1 MSICGCGYRVLY
13 TEHPIESAQIK
24 LTESEWV
31 KVFRVEN
38 GGLRNFHV
46 DTNAIRL
53 ESHCFRCG
61 VYESRSSQA
70 ISSYIFQY
78 GAMPCTSLLFFLFL
92 PLISSFSVS
101 RFESASFDC
110 SYCNKDRDGDTSYFF
125 FYLFVFMPTWWHVHI
140 EAHETMQTHRMQIP
154 APICYIM
161 FILLY
166 NLYCCCGHRP
176 NTTRLNQMNK
186 NIKGTNRM
194 RLLIESFS

>member
-1 MSICGCGYRVLY
+1 MPFGLNRTVLDVGCTRVDHPKRYRCIFFS
-13 TEHPIESAQIK
+13 TQPCHAM
-24 LTESEWV
+24 
-31 KVFRVEN
+31 
-38 GGLRNFHV
+38 H
-46 DTNAIRL
+46 
-53 ESHCFRCG
+53 
-61 VYESRSSQA
+61 
-70 ISSYIFQY
+70 IS
-78 GAMPCTSLLFFLFL
+78 FFLFL

-161 FILLY
+161 FTRLY
-166 NLYCCCGHRP
+166 YLYCCCGHRP
-176 NTTRLNQMNK
+176 TTTRLNQMNK

-194 RLLIESFS
+194 RLFGSNRFRKSSVILFLK